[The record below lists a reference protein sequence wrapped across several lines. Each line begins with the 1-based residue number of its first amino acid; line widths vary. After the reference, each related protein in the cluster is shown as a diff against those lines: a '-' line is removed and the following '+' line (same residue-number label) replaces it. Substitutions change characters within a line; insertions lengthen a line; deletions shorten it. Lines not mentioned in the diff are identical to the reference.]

1 MDRGM
6 ERCCGNMMRRIA
18 VLTYLLALLAPLTL
32 ATVRLLQTAGNGP
45 LTSVLTFSEH
55 PFGDGA
61 LRTSLVIAS
70 LSTLPDGGD
79 RHALGMVA
87 RPP

>member
-32 ATVRLLQTAGNGP
+32 ATVRLLQTAGM
-45 LTSVLTFSEH
+45 TVDIRSH
-55 PFGDGA
+55 
-61 LRTSLVIAS
+61 IQ
-70 LSTLPDGGD
+70 
-79 RHALGMVA
+79 
-87 RPP
+87 